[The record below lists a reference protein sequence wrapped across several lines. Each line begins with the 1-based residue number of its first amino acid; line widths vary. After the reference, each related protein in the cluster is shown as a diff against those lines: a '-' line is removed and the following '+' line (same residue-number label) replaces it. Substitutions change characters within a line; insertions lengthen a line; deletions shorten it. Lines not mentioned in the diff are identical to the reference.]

1 MFSDLHGCDIAGLS
15 GPKAGLFLWADQWI
29 CKGPG
34 SGQMREETSQMGPS
48 RRQIQASPLPAG
60 LGEDF
65 FGEEW
70 EKACLFKKQSIHKHK
85 DE

>member
-1 MFSDLHGCDIAGLS
+1 
-15 GPKAGLFLWADQWI
+15 
-29 CKGPG
+29 
-34 SGQMREETSQMGPS
+34 MGAS

-85 DE
+85 DERY